1 MPIPNYDNV
10 TASKLIHSFVPIS
23 RLNKGEAGKI
33 IDEVK
38 TDGIRVIVKNNVPE
52 CVLISVEE
60 YDRIVTIMNRPVT
73 FIQTKEQEE
82 RRKAFIKKI
91 RENVPPIMPATMK
104 LDRKTIMDNIG
115 PIDIDEEAVNEL
127 RRLG

>member
-10 TASKLIHSFVPIS
+10 TAAKLIHSFVPIS

-52 CVLISVEE
+52 
-60 YDRIVTIMNRPVT
+60 
-73 FIQTKEQEE
+73 
-82 RRKAFIKKI
+82 
-91 RENVPPIMPATMK
+91 
-104 LDRKTIMDNIG
+104 
-115 PIDIDEEAVNEL
+115 
-127 RRLG
+127 

>member
-10 TASKLIHSFVPIS
+10 TAAKLIHSFVPIS

-38 TDGIRVIVKNNVPE
+38 TDGIRVIVKNNIPE
-52 CVLISVEE
+52 CVMITVEE
-60 YDRIVTIMNRPVT
+60 YDRFVLLINKRING
-73 FIQTKEQEE
+73 IQTKEQEE

-91 RENVPPIMPATMK
+91 RVNVPPIMPATAK
-104 LDRKTIMDNIG
+104 LEDIINEIG
-115 PIDIDEEAVNEL
+115 PLDIDENAVNEL
-127 RRLG
+127 RSLG